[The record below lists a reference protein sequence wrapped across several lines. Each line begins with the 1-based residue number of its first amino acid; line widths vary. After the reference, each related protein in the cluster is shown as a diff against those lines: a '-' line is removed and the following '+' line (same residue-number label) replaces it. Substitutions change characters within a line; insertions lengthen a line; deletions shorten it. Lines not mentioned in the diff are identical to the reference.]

1 MSIASSYSIS
11 PKSPNGKIVAEGE
24 VAWNNRRLLDD
35 LNATLKFEFENEAK
49 SGVAPTGDQ
58 IPHGAFEIVTDG
70 FRPKELFPSSIRIKD
85 KTKIDFTTSQ
95 HTFKVIGWFRTGR
108 LVSADMQKA
117 GKNLVQSGRVLGRA
131 NSTITVNATGNTLPS
146 QGLNGGVEILPT
158 LSIKPAD
165 LAGKSIAEMTT
176 YIDGRID
183 TAVGL
188 STVYDSTDQNSGY
201 SIYGATIRNS
211 VGGTTTQSI
220 GTNTA
225 GISGLAVVWNITG
238 ATNADGTY
246 NFSALRIKIL
256 PWMAVIVEEPD
267 KDVSWTVSGTTVT
280 ILGPGNTTAH
290 GLWHLI
296 GFQNYRSL
304 EVKMTKAKGS
314 KEGIAYPDR
323 KIGMIKAA
331 KGAVKESMRKLESV
345 VPTPG
350 ANPANVATTIIQKT
364 LTSMVW
370 EGVWHVPGGST
381 YQINDSTR
389 NALLPWNRAMVRS
402 CV

>member
-1 MSIASSYSIS
+1 
-11 PKSPNGKIVAEGE
+11 
-24 VAWNNRRLLDD
+24 
-35 LNATLKFEFENEAK
+35 
-49 SGVAPTGDQ
+49 
-58 IPHGAFEIVTDG
+58 VTDG

-323 KIGMIKAA
+323 KIGMIRAA